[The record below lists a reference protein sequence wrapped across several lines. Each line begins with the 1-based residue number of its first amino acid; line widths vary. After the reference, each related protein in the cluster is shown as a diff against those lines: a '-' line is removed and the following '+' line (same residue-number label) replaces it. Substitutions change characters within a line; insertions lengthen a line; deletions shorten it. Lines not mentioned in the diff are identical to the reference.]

1 MMTAASDQASEQR
14 PPKPRTYNGD
24 LRKLPRCLAYL
35 AGERIWLLWRW
46 KWTGTNWTKPPHRAD
61 NPDCLASTSDPTT
74 WSDYQT
80 ALRQVLAGRADGFG
94 FAVRGQNIGGNDLDH
109 CRDPE
114 TEAIAPWAKEYIE
127 QFPGAYTE
135 VTVSGTGLRILGTSE
150 IYLASKFPLPEKGNG
165 ARIEL
170 FSNSTHYLTL
180 SCNELGSCRVLP
192 PIGARMQ
199 EMATK
204 LSKRGNQGATQDDSD
219 KEQNEQH
226 QRQHQQETI
235 AWCFTTELRLRS
247 ALSAI
252 PADEKVLT
260 EKLGNSHEVWIRIG
274 MAIERLGWG
283 ERGYAIFRDWS
294 MQSTKE
300 FNEKGLRTQWS
311 SFNRNRDSRE
321 NPVTVGTI
329 FHYAK
334 QFGWNEPQST
344 TTTDQSTLPE
354 PVDLWAQFDPPELP
368 RDILPKIIEDFA
380 RERSDIMGADPAGL
394 ALAALAVCAAAIP
407 DRITLQVKKRD
418 PAWKESARLWVALIA
433 PPSGKK
439 SPIMSEAARPLKRLD
454 AEMFAVYLSEK
465 AKYDELSKEEK
476 KTATAPRQVRLR
488 IEDTTIEA
496 VQEVFK
502 DSHDGV
508 LCLQDELSGW
518 FGAMDKYTSGRGAAK
533 DRAFWLQAY
542 NGGSYAVNRIGRGAA
557 LIHNNGISVLG
568 GIQPALLRQIVEGSV
583 DDGLIQRLLPIV
595 LQRGYESKD
604 QDPEG
609 AVGLYACLIERLGS
623 RTSSTPVLVHFED
636 GGYAIRQRLEGKH
649 LDLMSCE
656 TINPKLAAHIG
667 KYDGIFARLCLI
679 WHCIEHAEED
689 LILPVSENTAL
700 HVEQFL
706 HGFLFPHALAFYSG
720 LLGLADDHN
729 RLTAVAGYILA
740 RELTTVTNRDVARGD
755 RTMRG
760 LTKAETSAV
769 FEQLEALGWVNRT
782 PGPRPTDP
790 PHWKVNPKCHQ
801 KFTARAKREAE
812 QRQKDRDLIAAVFQ
826 QEGAI

>member
-1 MMTAASDQASEQR
+1 MTER
-14 PPKPRTYNGD
+14 PSKPQTYNGD
-24 LRKLPRCLAYL
+24 LRKLPRCLAHL
-35 AGERIWLLWRW
+35 AGERVWIVWRW
-46 KWTGTNWTKPPHRAD
+46 WWDGNKWTKPPYRAD
-61 NPDCLASTSDPTT
+61 NPEHYASTSDPTT

-80 ALRQVLAGRADGFG
+80 ALRQVLAGKADGLG
-94 FAVRGQNIGGNDLDH
+94 FAIRGLNIGGNDLDH
-109 CRDPE
+109 CRDPQ
-114 TEAIAPWAKEYIE
+114 TGAIAPWAREYCE

-135 VTVSGTGLRILGTSE
+135 VTVSGMGLRILGTSE
-150 IYLASKFPLPEKGNG
+150 IELSPKFPLPEKGNG
-165 ARIEL
+165 AQIEL

-192 PIGARMQ
+192 PIGERMQ
-199 EMATK
+199 EMAAK
-204 LSKRGNQGATQDDSD
+204 LSKRRDQDTTQDNNAEQE
-219 KEQNEQH
+219 KEQH
-226 QRQHQQETI
+226 QHQQEPT
-235 AWCFTTELRLRS
+235 AWCFATELRVRS

-260 EKLGNSHEVWIRIG
+260 EKLGNSHDAWIRIG

-294 MQSTKE
+294 MQSTKD

-321 NPVTVGTI
+321 NPVTVGTV

-334 QFGWNEPQST
+334 QFGWNEPQT
-344 TTTDQSTLPE
+344 TTTIDQSTLPE
-354 PVDLWAQFDPPELP
+354 PIDLWAQFDPPELP
-368 RDILPKIIEDFA
+368 HDLLPAIIEEFA
-380 RERSDIMGADPAGL
+380 RERADIMGADPAGL

-418 PAWKESARLWVALIA
+418 PAWREAARLWVALIA

-454 AEMFAVYLSEK
+454 AEMFQVYLDKK
-465 AKYDELSKEEK
+465 AKYDELTKEEK
-476 KTATAPRQVRLR
+476 KTTTAPRQVRLR

-496 VQEVFK
+496 AQEVFK
-502 DSHDGV
+502 DSPDGV

-533 DRAFWLQAY
+533 DRGFWLQAY
-542 NGGSYAVNRIGRGAA
+542 NGGSYAVNRIGRGSA
-557 LIHNNGISVLG
+557 LIRNNGVSVLG

-595 LQRGYESKD
+595 LRRGYESKD
-604 QDPEG
+604 QDPED
-609 AVGLYACLIERLGS
+609 AVGLYASLIQRLGS
-623 RTSSTPVLVHFED
+623 RTSSIPVPVHFAD
-636 GGYAIRQRLEGKH
+636 GAHVIRQRLEGKH
-649 LDLMSCE
+649 LNLMRCE

-679 WHCIEHAEED
+679 WHCIEHVEQD
-689 LILPVSENTAL
+689 LILPISENTAL
-700 HVEQFL
+700 RVEQFL
-706 HGFLFPHALAFYSG
+706 HSFLFPHALAFYSG
-720 LLGLADDHN
+720 MLGLADDHN

-740 RELTTVTNRDVARGD
+740 RSLTNVTNRDIARGD

-760 LTKAETSAV
+760 LIKVETSAV

-812 QRQKDRDLIAAVFQ
+812 RRQQDRDMIAAMFQ
-826 QEGAI
+826 QEGI